1 MDKNE
6 YKILIISLFN
16 EEALGVRLLHSIL
29 HHKGYSTK
37 MLFLKVNDKKIR
49 DNYIERQKTSFKHE
63 IDYVTDNELD
73 IFEKYIRDY
82 KPNIVAFSLVS
93 SIFGLYRKIYDKIR
107 NWGSFKIVLGGWEP
121 SLNPERCINYCDIL
135 CIGEGENVL
144 LELVD
149 KMYNGQEIDDID
161 NLWIRKDNRIVQN
174 NTRSLIDS
182 LNDLPNPIFDNNLGA
197 YIENDEI
204 VYEDPYM
211 SNTRYGII
219 TGRGCPY
226 RCTYCS
232 NNYMAKNIYPK
243 KWSKTRQRSVDHVMA
258 ELISVKERLPKIE
271 RINFYD
277 EVFSPNKAWLKEFTE
292 RYKAEIDLPF
302 YCMFY
307 PGTCDDETA
316 KLLTGARLAGVW
328 IGVQSGSERVRK
340 DIFKRYYTNKTV
352 LKQAETFYKYG
363 VSVRYDFIFDNPF
376 ETFEESLES
385 INLMGEFPQPFSLN
399 LFSLKYFPKTE
410 ITSMAL
416 AEGLIS
422 ERDLADQRLEDQDNY
437 FISMNHNKSDKNFIN
452 YLGTYISFKA
462 VESKVDKSE
471 IDKIIN
477 DYLVYKDITSL
488 KNKVVRF
495 LSE

>member
-1 MDKNE
+1 
-6 YKILIISLFN
+6 
-16 EEALGVRLLHSIL
+16 
-29 HHKGYSTK
+29 
-37 MLFLKVNDKKIR
+37 MLFLKANDKQIR
-49 DNYIERQKTSFKHE
+49 DNYKKRLKTSFKHE
-63 IDYVTDNELD
+63 VDYVTDNELD
-73 IFEKYIRDY
+73 IFERYIINY
-82 KPNIVAFSLVS
+82 KPDILAFSLVCS
-93 SIFGLYRKIYDKIR
+93 VFGLYKKIYEKIR
-107 NWGSFKIVLGGWEP
+107 KLGSFKIVLGGWEP
-121 SLNPERCINYCDIL
+121 SLNPEQCINYCDIV

-144 LELVD
+144 PELVD
-149 KMYNGQEIDDID
+149 KMYNGQEIDDIA
-161 NLWIRKDNRIVQN
+161 NLWIRKDNRIIRN
-174 NTRSLIDS
+174 NTRPLMDN
-182 LNDLPNPIFDNNLGA
+182 LNDCPNPIFDNNLSA

-226 RCTYCS
+226 HCTYCS

-243 KWSKTRQRSVDHVMA
+243 KWSKTRQRSVDHVMD

-277 EVFSPNKAWLKEFTE
+277 EVFLPNKVWLNEFTD

-307 PGTCDDETA
+307 PGTCNDETA
-316 KLLTGARLAGVW
+316 KLLKEAGLVGVW
-328 IGVQSGSERVRK
+328 IGVQSGSERVRTG
-340 DIFKRYYTNKTV
+340 IFKRNYTNRTV
-352 LKQAETFYKYG
+352 LKQAETFHKYG
-363 VSVRYDFIFDNPF
+363 VSVRYDFILDNPF
-376 ETFEESLES
+376 ETFDESLES
-385 INLMGEFPQPFSLN
+385 INLMLEFPQPFSLN

-422 ERDLADQRLEDQDNY
+422 ENDLADQRLEDQDNY
-437 FISMNHNKSDKNFIN
+437 HISMNQKNINNKFIN

-462 VESKVDKSE
+462 VELKVDKNE
-471 IDKIIN
+471 IEKIIN
-477 DYLVYKDITSL
+477 DYLVNRDISPL
-488 KNKVVRF
+488 ENKVVPF